1 MENQMSALAECEDCH
16 KRFAINKDNV
26 IQREFESNGQSILLT
41 YYDCPDCGRRHFVQ
55 IDNKES
61 GYKLQACKTQMTN
74 LMVLRRK
81 GKNTRK
87 QSEKFKRT
95 RQDLSDYRTKLMKEF
110 TGKTCYDKE
119 SDSEFVLRFSV

>member
-1 MENQMSALAECEDCH
+1 MENQMSTLAECEDCH

-55 IDNKES
+55 IDDKES

-81 GKNTRK
+81 ERTQENNRKNSK
-87 QSEKFKRT
+87 ELDRT
-95 RQDLSDYRTKLMKEF
+95 CLT
-110 TGKTCYDKE
+110 TGQN
-119 SDSEFVLRFSV
+119 

>member
-1 MENQMSALAECEDCH
+1 MENQMSTLAECEDCH

-26 IQREFESNGQSILLT
+26 IQREFESNSQSILLT

-55 IDNKES
+55 IDDKES

-81 GKNTRK
+81 GKNARK

-95 RQDLSDYRTKLMKEF
+95 RQDLSDYRIKLMKEF